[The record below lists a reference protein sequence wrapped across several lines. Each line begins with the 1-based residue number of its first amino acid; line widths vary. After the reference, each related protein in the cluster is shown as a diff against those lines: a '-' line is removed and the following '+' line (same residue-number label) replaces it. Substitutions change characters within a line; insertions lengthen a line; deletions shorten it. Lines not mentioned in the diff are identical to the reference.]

1 MSTDKIY
8 FQDKSS
14 LIIPY
19 ILISEV
25 MGKNLKTHERVR
37 NSRDK

>member
-14 LIIPY
+14 LIISY

-25 MGKNLKTHERVR
+25 MGKK
-37 NSRDK
+37 SKDS